1 MIRTTAVVSL
11 LLLRLSS
18 PLFAATDRPLKSF
31 PAADLKEPA
40 AGADLLFVV
49 SGDNR
54 PTAQGA
60 PLPPVLKTILSEIGL
75 IRPDL
80 VIWTGDT
87 VYGYCDSRDEL
98 EQEYKAFAAAA
109 LRVGGMPLFN
119 APGNHEI
126 HAQQTC
132 SAPPDKVCG
141 VPCSEDVF
149 RSHFGQLYGSVDI
162 GGAHFIAL
170 DSEVP
175 GEEGAITGDQLAWLK
190 NDLEANKTARAIFLF
205 SHTEFYSAP
214 RIDPSAA
221 KDHPAVANRS
231 ELQDLFRRYPVK
243 AVFSGH
249 EHIYY
254 RAPAEEHDG
263 IDYFVAGG
271 AGAPLYASPDR
282 GGFSHYLVVRLSGSK
297 VTYDV
302 VEPGRL
308 SLEHVLAEA
317 GSSSEVK
324 FWVVNSNDI
333 DQPLPL
339 RGINRFVPA
348 SLGSCDSLAVT
359 AAAKKRDAWVTVDGV
374 SIDSCVP
381 DSGSLHLHFK
391 VPPMPQG
398 SMLVTLI
405 PPRPAPA
412 TISAEQAT
420 EIVEKLPEI
429 KAWSAY
435 IKRTTHGK
443 VTSALMVMPEE
454 PETVEGKRLR
464 YWSVGFY
471 ENQPDHYHRW
481 DTFLVRVDGKEIL
494 VEDLSGDPITLKQ
507 WRKEEKPMDR
517 VKP

>member
-1 MIRTTAVVSL
+1 MIRTTGALPALIL
-11 LLLRLSS
+11 LCLSS
-18 PLFAATDRPLKSF
+18 PLLAATDRPLKSF

-60 PLPPVLKTILSEIGL
+60 PLPPVVKAIFTEIGL

-98 EQEYKAFAAAA
+98 EQEYQAFAAAA
-109 LRVGGMPLFN
+109 RPLAGAVPLFN
-119 APGNHEI
+119 SPGNHEI
-126 HAQQTC
+126 HSKQTC
-132 SAPPDKVCG
+132 SAPADKLCG
-141 VPCSEDVF
+141 VPCSEESF
-149 RSHFGQLYGSVDI
+149 RGHFGQLYGSFDF

-170 DSEVP
+170 DTDVP
-175 GEEGAITGDQLAWLK
+175 EAQDAITGDQLDWLK
-190 NDLEANKTARAIFLF
+190 RDLEANKGARAIFLF

-221 KDHPAVANRS
+221 TSHPAVANRA

-249 EHIYY
+249 EHIFY

-282 GGFSHYLVVRLSGSK
+282 GGFSHYLVVRLAGSK

-308 SLEHVLAEA
+308 SLEDAAAGPTEA
-317 GSSSEVK
+317 K
-324 FWVVNSNDI
+324 FWIVNSNDI
-333 DQPLPL
+333 EQPLPL
-339 RGINRFVPA
+339 CGIDREVP
-348 SLGSCDSLAVT
+348 STLGTCDSLTAT
-359 AAAKKRDAWVTVDGV
+359 AAAKKRDAWVAVDGV
-374 SIDSCVP
+374 AIDSCAP
-381 DSGSLHLHFK
+381 GTGGRSRLHFK

-398 SMLVTLI
+398 SVLVT
-405 PPRPAPA
+405 
-412 TISAEQAT
+412 
-420 EIVEKLPEI
+420 
-429 KAWSAY
+429 
-435 IKRTTHGK
+435 
-443 VTSALMVMPEE
+443 
-454 PETVEGKRLR
+454 
-464 YWSVGFY
+464 
-471 ENQPDHYHRW
+471 
-481 DTFLVRVDGKEIL
+481 VR
-494 VEDLSGDPITLKQ
+494 
-507 WRKEEKPMDR
+507 RKG
-517 VKP
+517 